1 MTAAGLLCE
10 VKTLN
15 FLWALAETQDT
26 FLHLLVR
33 TGESPEAIELLK
45 TFLAFGA
52 REKKNAAGQM
62 PSDLAR
68 KLGYKNM
75 LRVIQGDP
83 LEEKSNFDKNRR
95 QSVESTHSVK
105 STNSRTSA
113 VSSRERTPAGSKTS
127 SKNSPEPSRG
137 SVSGSITG
145 SRLKTPS
152 SARSRP
158 TSRESRPNSARSS
171 ILSLND
177 DF

>member
-1 MTAAGLLCE
+1 M
-10 VKTLN
+10 
-15 FLWALAETQDT
+15 AETQDT
-26 FLHLLVR
+26 FLHLLIR
-33 TGESPEAIELLK
+33 IGESPEAIDLLK

-62 PSDLAR
+62 PRDLAR

-75 LRVIQGDP
+75 LKVIQGDP
-83 LEEKSNFDKNRR
+83 LEEKSNFDENSR
-95 QSVESTHSVK
+95 QSVPESTHSVK

-113 VSSRERTPAGSKTS
+113 ISSRERIPAGSKTS

-137 SVSGSITG
+137 SVSGSNTG
-145 SRLKTPS
+145 SRPKTPS
-152 SARSRP
+152 YARSRP